1 MVGRELWM
9 AEVFDELRDG
19 VVVPCRRPLRSAVD
33 EIMARIRMREEAERE
48 AVGQLSAGIKT
59 IGDMEKL
66 IEAKVCRGVEE
77 ALGR

>member
-1 MVGRELWM
+1 M
-9 AEVFDELRDG
+9 
-19 VVVPCRRPLRSAVD
+19 RSAVD

>member
-9 AEVFDELRDG
+9 AEVFDELRDR